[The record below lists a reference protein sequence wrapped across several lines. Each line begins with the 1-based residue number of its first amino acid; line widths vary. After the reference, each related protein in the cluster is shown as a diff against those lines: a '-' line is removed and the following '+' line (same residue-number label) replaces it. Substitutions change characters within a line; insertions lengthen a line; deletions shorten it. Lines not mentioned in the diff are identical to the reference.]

1 MSDQLDNSQK
11 GKLNPRSKTKAL
23 LLKEWKY
30 EWKHFQSI
38 ASVLLFVISIVFL
51 LYLYS
56 GSFQSTHW
64 CMYYWLTSMF
74 LMLFLGKNSIE
85 EDLLRNR
92 LYLFQLIS
100 PLRYLVA
107 KILFLSFVY
116 FILQLV
122 IFFIF
127 QLLIPMNSLLSWHWL
142 WICLLTALGMCSIS
156 VVGSF
161 FSYLASQNGHLQ
173 MILSLPLCFPIVG
186 LAYAATLV
194 LADGGAWS
202 KMFTLGSMLMAVDL
216 FNFAMILF
224 VVSLMRKHG

>member
-1 MSDQLDNSQK
+1 MNS
-11 GKLNPRSKTKAL
+11 RSKTIAL

-56 GSFQSTHW
+56 GSLQSTHW

-107 KILFLSFVY
+107 KILFS
-116 FILQLV
+116 QLRLFHIAIGY
-122 IFFIF
+122 IFY
-127 QLLIPMNSLLSWHWL
+127 
-142 WICLLTALGMCSIS
+142 IS
-156 VVGSF
+156 
-161 FSYLASQNGHLQ
+161 
-173 MILSLPLCFPIVG
+173 
-186 LAYAATLV
+186 T
-194 LADGGAWS
+194 
-202 KMFTLGSMLMAVDL
+202 VDS
-216 FNFAMILF
+216 NE
-224 VVSLMRKHG
+224 

>member
-1 MSDQLDNSQK
+1 METFSIYCFRFVICDQYCISFVLIFR
-11 GKLNPRSKTKAL
+11 KLTKYSL
-23 LLKEWKY
+23 V
-30 EWKHFQSI
+30 H
-38 ASVLLFVISIVFL
+38 VLLVDIYVPDA
-51 LYLYS
+51 
-56 GSFQSTHW
+56 
-64 CMYYWLTSMF
+64 
-74 LMLFLGKNSIE
+74 FLGKNYSE
-85 EDLLRNR
+85 EDLLQNR

-100 PLRYLVA
+100 PLRYLVT

-173 MILSLPLCFPIVG
+173 MILSLPFCFPIVG

-216 FNFAMILF
+216 FNLAMILF
-224 VVSLMRKHG
+224 VVSLMWKHG